1 MTRCD
6 PADPTGWPD
15 KTRSKTRLQPVD
27 FCFCFFTKMTL
38 FWIFLKIGIDPADP
52 VTRSKPG
59 TRAFDRA
66 GFKNYDA
73 NYYSYCRWFFF
84 VQIN

>member
-1 MTRCD
+1 MESIALKQKR
-6 PADPTGWPD
+6 G
-15 KTRSKTRLQPVD
+15 QPVKKKKEERDNRENSARERSAD
-27 FCFCFFTKMTL
+27 FEGANP
-38 FWIFLKIGIDPADP
+38 KIGIDPADP

-59 TRAFDRA
+59 TRALDRA
-66 GFKNYDA
+66 WFKNYDA